1 MKFISPLLVSA
12 SIISFSALAVAA
24 QEDRFSNLI
33 GQIDAVS
40 DDALNIV
47 PDQPPAL
54 VGRNCEVDDTRVAE
68 LDASLA
74 LSAAAI
80 ATAEATHA
88 PWGMP
93 VSQTTNTV
101 EKVLHHPEYLINH
114 NGNLKIPLYASYQ
127 LNSWDIRSRTRLNCF
142 RKDVR
147 LDDADSATLDDYDEP
162 TFDRGHL
169 VPRADM
175 NRTEDA
181 MLNTF
186 VLSNMMP
193 QHDNFNQGVWNTFE
207 STVRAWTRDRGTV
220 HVVTGAVFDK
230 DAPLGSRDDDDD
242 ADRVRPLNQLG
253 IPTHFYKI
261 VLHERR
267 SGYIDAIA
275 ILLPHTDDE
284 MPKDAR
290 KWEKLEWL
298 EAHIT
303 SIDEIEAVSGYDF
316 FPDMPDAQQVA
327 VERSIAP
334 GLWQ

>member
-1 MKFISPLLVSA
+1 MGLSTLSGF
-12 SIISFSALAVAA
+12 A
-24 QEDRFSNLI
+24 QESRFLNLI

-47 PDQPPAL
+47 PERAPAL
-54 VGRNCEVDDTRVAE
+54 VGRNCEVDATRVAE
-68 LDASLA
+68 LDALLS
-74 LSAAAI
+74 LSA
-80 ATAEATHA
+80 TDMTDAESVHA
-88 PWGMP
+88 PWGLP
-93 VSQTTNTV
+93 VPETV
-101 EKVLHHPEYLINH
+101 NSDEKLLHHPEYLINH
-114 NGNLKIPLYASYQ
+114 NGNLKIPLYASYA

-147 LDDADSATLDDYDEP
+147 LDDVESATLDDYDEP

-207 STVRAWTRDRGTV
+207 STVRAWTRDKGSL
-220 HVVTGAVFDK
+220 HIVTGAVFDK
-230 DAPLGSRDDDDD
+230 EAPIGSRDEDVD
-242 ADRVRPLNQLG
+242 AVRVRPLNQIGL
-253 IPTHFYKI
+253 PTHFYKI
-261 VLHERR
+261 ILHKRPN
-267 SGYIDAIA
+267 GYIDSIA

-284 MPKDAR
+284 MPKSSK
-290 KWEKLEWL
+290 KWEKLAWL
-298 EAHIT
+298 ERHIT

-316 FPDMPDAQQVA
+316 FPSMPEPQQVA